1 MKRNNSLNY
10 SNHHNQNNTPQAP
23 QTIPSLMS
31 VDTTSLTSLTNLQY
45 PFIYKPPN
53 PYPNHP
59 PTHTTTQ
66 WRPPLP
72 PGPPPDSQLNHQ
84 PPPPDAEPSKKKQK
98 SSQSFDNTEFSIPQ
112 QQHPQQHQQQ
122 QQQQK
127 QQQNKKNNHGK
138 NQKGNNN
145 NNNNN
150 NNNTAPHPIEPEMC
164 NVVNKKSKRK
174 SMSVHYA
181 SKEWCLEDAKKAL
194 SAEGEMQKTQKV
206 PELIIKFPDPDL
218 NSFIVKQFS
227 DKIAQVHFQQPCTP
241 RYCSVKLKPET
252 DIEAVISEINKI
264 QFGTGLVHA
273 EVKCS
278 KEDDKSDIDPDEV
291 DPYTLY
297 IGNLPRSTP
306 IQHVKDQYPGAIRYD
321 MGYAKKMKF
330 TRYAFIRY
338 TNVDQ
343 AIEGF
348 RRTVNII
355 QFDNRSVIVRF
366 RRLRGLCS
374 ESSKLLEK
382 TNKAS
387 ELQTDDKTETPNFEE
402 DTYEGSITNSRRCT
416 IDSVASMNDSDL
428 NVSIDGAASMSTSR
442 RSTVDSLQ
450 SLNDS
455 IPSTIDSRR
464 STVDSV
470 AFTGSHI
477 DLSLVKAEPHSDD
490 ECTAPSSDISSVAD
504 MTTIKTEPVD
514 IKTEPRDADVMEF
527 APEQE
532 SDDDDENFN
541 HGPDDEDEQDVP
553 IYHSPSRYD
562 EPVDP
567 NLKVPE
573 IPLDTEIKKE
583 DDDFEEQQLF
593 EDMNPDD
600 DY

>member
-1 MKRNNSLNY
+1 
-10 SNHHNQNNTPQAP
+10 
-23 QTIPSLMS
+23 
-31 VDTTSLTSLTNLQY
+31 
-45 PFIYKPPN
+45 
-53 PYPNHP
+53 
-59 PTHTTTQ
+59 
-66 WRPPLP
+66 
-72 PGPPPDSQLNHQ
+72 
-84 PPPPDAEPSKKKQK
+84 
-98 SSQSFDNTEFSIPQ
+98 
-112 QQHPQQHQQQ
+112 
-122 QQQQK
+122 
-127 QQQNKKNNHGK
+127 
-138 NQKGNNN
+138 
-145 NNNNN
+145 
-150 NNNTAPHPIEPEMC
+150 
-164 NVVNKKSKRK
+164 
-174 SMSVHYA
+174 MSVHYA
-181 SKEWCLEDAKKAL
+181 SKEWCLEDAQKAL
-194 SAEGEMQKTQKV
+194 ASEAEMQKSQKV

-218 NSFIVKQFS
+218 NSYIVKQFS

-264 QFGTGLVHA
+264 QFGNGLVHA

-306 IQHVKDQYPGAIRYD
+306 IQHVKDRYPGAIRYD

-338 TNVDQ
+338 TTVDQ

-366 RRLRGLCS
+366 RRLRGLSSVQMS
-374 ESSKLLEK
+374 ESLYTSKLLEK
-382 TNKAS
+382 NATKSS
-387 ELQTDDKTETPNFEE
+387 EFQIDDTTETANF
-402 DTYEGSITNSRRCT
+402 DDDNYEGSVTSSRRCT
-416 IDSVASMNDSDL
+416 IDSIASMNDSDL
-428 NVSIDGAASMSTSR
+428 MSNDGTASMCNSR

-464 STVDSV
+464 STVDSI
-470 AFTGSHI
+470 AITGSHI

-490 ECTAPSSDISSVAD
+490 ECATKPSEISVVPTD
-504 MTTIKTEPVD
+504 MTTIKTEID
-514 IKTEPRDADVMEF
+514 IKTEPTDRDAHVMEF

-532 SDDDDENFN
+532 SDDEDENFN
-541 HGPDDEDEQDVP
+541 PGRDDDDEQDAP
-553 IYHSPSRYD
+553 IYHSPSKYD
-562 EPVDP
+562 EPIDP
-567 NLKVPE
+567 NLKAPDV
-573 IPLDTEIKKE
+573 PLDTEIKKE
-583 DDDFEEQQLF
+583 DDDFEEEQLF